1 MNIVIAIIILL
12 GYTIAMCIKGGGVPS
27 SLSASVFDLP
37 KGKRWIWTV
46 VLYAV
51 CFCVLV
57 PFGSGGVSF
66 LDKVSE
72 NTQFLA
78 FIAIAALALGLIL
91 AASCVRVIRPAG
103 DTLVL
108 LRNYSL
114 KDTALV
120 LIARILLSA
129 FFAGQAMSLIYSLA
143 GGLASLMIMFL
154 FNRLLNGH
162 YIFLTSIT
170 GGIAHNL
177 GQLLIA
183 YLITRVPGVWMYLPF
198 LIPGGMLTGL
208 FTGLCAHFAQKY
220 LMPVITRYLS

>member
-1 MNIVIAIIILL
+1 MTLKKLTTLSLFTTLSLIIFLL
-12 GYTIAMCIKGGGVPS
+12 ESLLPPLTPVPGIK
-27 SLSASVFDLP
+27 
-37 KGKRWIWTV
+37 
-46 VLYAV
+46 
-51 CFCVLV
+51 
-57 PFGSGGVSF
+57 
-66 LDKVSE
+66 
-72 NTQFLA
+72 
-78 FIAIAALALGLIL
+78 LGLANI
-91 AASCVRVIRPAG
+91 I
-103 DTLVL
+103 TLVL

>member
-1 MNIVIAIIILL
+1 MTLKKLTTLSLFTTLSLIIFLL
-12 GYTIAMCIKGGGVPS
+12 ESLLPPLTPVPGIK
-27 SLSASVFDLP
+27 
-37 KGKRWIWTV
+37 
-46 VLYAV
+46 
-51 CFCVLV
+51 
-57 PFGSGGVSF
+57 
-66 LDKVSE
+66 
-72 NTQFLA
+72 
-78 FIAIAALALGLIL
+78 LGLANI
-91 AASCVRVIRPAG
+91 I
-103 DTLVL
+103 TLVL

-177 GQLLIA
+177 GQLFIA